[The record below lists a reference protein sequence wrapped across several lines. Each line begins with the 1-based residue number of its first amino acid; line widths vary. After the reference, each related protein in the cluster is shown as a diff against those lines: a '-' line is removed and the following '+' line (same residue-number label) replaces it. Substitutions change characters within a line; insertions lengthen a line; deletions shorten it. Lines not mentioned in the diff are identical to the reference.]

1 MMYNILLMKDT
12 NLKVQPTDNIP
23 KILEDIHDNIN
34 IIIEEIEEKNEPK
47 IINLGEKNFI
57 KNDKPFIPIQKPVAM
72 LRKKDKHSFMHSI
85 MWNNS
90 QATMTNKK
98 RVKSIICAGKP
109 KYEFKSSNPTK
120 LTPSPW
126 YNPTRKQPNMDLH
139 NFPVS
144 NFELDKLPKN
154 NKNIQFEE
162 TLEKLIFNVKN
173 NEWTNVEQIINL
185 MQSQTTKKVIEHK
198 YMNLIIFEDDTFRA
212 VIQIP
217 EKNMDIIKGW
227 YEKCNQ
233 VIEIEDLDI
242 TIPEQIEEKDLTPI
256 LFKNISCEHK
266 DIFVKS
272 YIPDIFNSLLT
283 MDKIYNLEN
292 KMSIKTKYTDN
303 KIKDL
308 DIPSIEKLKIVIPSN
323 MHYTNKYYYK
333 KDNKIVSIDKYVKKM
348 KPTPT
353 KSNNNKNSLK
363 DNNYYF
369 SIKKEFPDNIH
380 LQNNIDSLSDEE
392 ASLSDEED
400 SLPDYSEV
408 KDSNVSPL
416 DDIDGGVKSY
426 NYDYDVLKPLFGSN
440 CQEICPI
447 DTEKIDKE
455 KLEKEK
461 IKNDKLIIVLFN
473 SIINQ
478 TIVVIDPDLITLE
491 TIHECNGY
499 GFLELFTIDS
509 NNSELEE
516 LIIKHYDKICFNNI
530 KELNNTLLSTS
541 KVINLIKNRQDSKFL
556 LLKVK
561 EETSVKNFINTR
573 YEITDNN
580 DCKVKAS
587 VLYDII
593 IKTDSCKIDDKLQ
606 SGFKNRVRGYL
617 KDLGFQK
624 KLCNDGYY
632 YFGITDK
639 YNDKNLEHTLNNSIY
654 THNKKIDF
662 EEFINERDKETK
674 EIVTQLNWK
683 KDNYFSDI

>member
-1 MMYNILLMKDT
+1 
-12 NLKVQPTDNIP
+12 
-23 KILEDIHDNIN
+23 
-34 IIIEEIEEKNEPK
+34 
-47 IINLGEKNFI
+47 
-57 KNDKPFIPIQKPVAM
+57 
-72 LRKKDKHSFMHSI
+72 
-85 MWNNS
+85 
-90 QATMTNKK
+90 
-98 RVKSIICAGKP
+98 
-109 KYEFKSSNPTK
+109 
-120 LTPSPW
+120 
-126 YNPTRKQPNMDLH
+126 
-139 NFPVS
+139 
-144 NFELDKLPKN
+144 
-154 NKNIQFEE
+154 
-162 TLEKLIFNVKN
+162 
-173 NEWTNVEQIINL
+173 
-185 MQSQTTKKVIEHK
+185 
-198 YMNLIIFEDDTFRA
+198 
-212 VIQIP
+212 
-217 EKNMDIIKGW
+217 
-227 YEKCNQ
+227 
-233 VIEIEDLDI
+233 
-242 TIPEQIEEKDLTPI
+242 
-256 LFKNISCEHK
+256 
-266 DIFVKS
+266 
-272 YIPDIFNSLLT
+272 

-308 DIPSIEKLKIVIPSN
+308 DIPSIEKLNIVIPSN

-348 KPTPT
+348 KPAPT
-353 KSNNNKNSLK
+353 KSSGNKHSLK
-363 DNNYYF
+363 DNKYYF
-369 SIKKEFPDNIH
+369 SIEKDK
-380 LQNNIDSLSDEE
+380 DSLSDEE
-392 ASLSDEED
+392 ASLSGEED

-408 KDSNVSPL
+408 KDPNVPPL

-461 IKNDKLIIVLFN
+461 FKNDKLIIVLFN
-473 SIINQ
+473 PIINQ

-541 KVINLIKNRQDSKFL
+541 KVINLIKNRQDSKIL

-580 DCKVKAS
+580 DCKIKAS

-593 IKTDSCKIDDKLQ
+593 IKTDSCKIDVKLQ
-606 SGFKNRVRGYL
+606 SGFKNRLRGYL

-632 YFGITDK
+632 YFGIIDK
-639 YNDKNLEHTLNNSIY
+639 YDDKNLDHTLNNSIY

-662 EEFINERDKETK
+662 KEFINERDKETK
-674 EIVTQLNWK
+674 EIITKLDWK
-683 KDNYFSDI
+683 KDNYVSDI

>member
-23 KILEDIHDNIN
+23 KILED
-34 IIIEEIEEKNEPK
+34 IEEKNEPK

-90 QATMTNKK
+90 QTTMTNKK

-109 KYEFKSSNPTK
+109 KYEFKPFNPDN

-126 YNPTRKQPNMDLH
+126 YNPTRKQPNMDLR

-144 NFELDKLPKN
+144 SFELDKLPKN
-154 NKNIQFEE
+154 NKDIQFQE
-162 TLEKLIFNVKN
+162 TLEKLILNVKN
-173 NEWTNVEQIINL
+173 NEWTNVEQIINQ

-217 EKNMDIIKGW
+217 EKNMDIIEGW

-233 VIEIEDLDI
+233 VIEIEDI
-242 TIPEQIEEKDLTPI
+242 NMTIPEQIEEKDLTPI

-266 DIFVKS
+266 NIFVKS

-283 MDKIYNLEN
+283 MGKIYNLEN

-308 DIPSIEKLKIVIPSN
+308 DIPSIEKLNIVIPSN

-348 KPTPT
+348 KPYTT
-353 KSNNNKNSLK
+353 KSSGNKHSLK
-363 DNNYYF
+363 DNKYYF
-369 SIKKEFPDNIH
+369 SIEKNK
-380 LQNNIDSLSDEE
+380 DSLSDEE
-392 ASLSDEED
+392 DSLSDEED

-408 KDSNVSPL
+408 KGSYMPPL

-461 IKNDKLIIVLFN
+461 FKNDKLIIVLFN

-478 TIVVIDPDLITLE
+478 SIVVIDPDLITLE

-556 LLKVK
+556 L

-580 DCKVKAS
+580 DCKIKAS

-674 EIVTQLNWK
+674 EIITKLDWK
-683 KDNYFSDI
+683 KDNYVSDI

>member
-1 MMYNILLMKDT
+1 MMYNILLMEDT
-12 NLKVQPTDNIP
+12 NIKVQPTDNIP

-34 IIIEEIEEKNEPK
+34 IIIEEKNEPK
-47 IINLGEKNFI
+47 IINLGEKNIEKNII
-57 KNDKPFIPIQKPVAM
+57 KNDKPLISIQNPVAAM

-90 QATMTNKK
+90 QTTMTNKK

-109 KYEFKSSNPTK
+109 KYEFKPFNPDN

-126 YNPTRKQPNMDLH
+126 YNPTRKQPNMDLR

-144 NFELDKLPKN
+144 SFELDKLPKN
-154 NKNIQFEE
+154 NKDIQFQE
-162 TLEKLIFNVKN
+162 TLEKLILNVKN
-173 NEWTNVEQIINL
+173 NEWTNVEQIINQ

-217 EKNMDIIKGW
+217 EKNMDIIEGW

-233 VIEIEDLDI
+233 VIEIEDI
-242 TIPEQIEEKDLTPI
+242 NMTIPEQIEEKDLTPI

-266 DIFVKS
+266 NIFVKS

-283 MDKIYNLEN
+283 MGKIYNLEN

-308 DIPSIEKLKIVIPSN
+308 DIPSIEKLNIVIPSN

-348 KPTPT
+348 KPYTT
-353 KSNNNKNSLK
+353 KSSGNKHSLK
-363 DNNYYF
+363 DNKYYF
-369 SIKKEFPDNIH
+369 SIEKNK
-380 LQNNIDSLSDEE
+380 DSLSDEE

-400 SLPDYSEV
+400 SLPDYIEV
-408 KDSNVSPL
+408 KGSYMPPL

-461 IKNDKLIIVLFN
+461 FKNDKLIIVLFN

-478 TIVVIDPDLITLE
+478 SIVVIDPDLITLE

-556 LLKVK
+556 L

-580 DCKVKAS
+580 DCKIKAS

-593 IKTDSCKIDDKLQ
+593 IKTDSCKIDVKLQ
-606 SGFKNRVRGYL
+606 SGFKNRLRGYL

-632 YFGITDK
+632 YFGIIDK
-639 YNDKNLEHTLNNSIY
+639 YDDKNLDHTLNNSIY

-662 EEFINERDKETK
+662 KEFINERDKETK
-674 EIVTQLNWK
+674 EIITKLDWK
-683 KDNYFSDI
+683 KDNYVSDI

>member
-1 MMYNILLMKDT
+1 MMYNILLMEDN
-12 NLKVQPTDNIP
+12 NLKVQPTYNIP

-34 IIIEEIEEKNEPK
+34 IIIEEKNEPK

-57 KNDKPFIPIQKPVAM
+57 KNDKPFIPIQGPPVDM

-90 QATMTNKK
+90 QTTMTNKK

-144 NFELDKLPKN
+144 SFELDKLPKN
-154 NKNIQFEE
+154 NKDIQFEE

-173 NEWTNVEQIINL
+173 NEWTNVEQIINQ
-185 MQSQTTKKVIEHK
+185 MQSQTTEKVIEYK

-308 DIPSIEKLKIVIPSN
+308 DIPSIEKLNIVIPSN

-348 KPTPT
+348 KPAQT
-353 KSNNNKNSLK
+353 KSNNIKYSLK
-363 DNNYYF
+363 DNKYYF
-369 SIKKEFPDNIH
+369 SIEKEFSDNIH
-380 LQNNIDSLSDEE
+380 LQNNKDSLSDDED
-392 ASLSDEED
+392 SLSDDED

-440 CQEICPI
+440 CQEIYPI

-461 IKNDKLIIVLFN
+461 FKNDKLIIVLFN
-473 SIINQ
+473 PIINQ

-556 LLKVK
+556 LVKVK

-632 YFGITDK
+632 YFGIIF
-639 YNDKNLEHTLNNSIY
+639 SVIY
-654 THNKKIDF
+654 
-662 EEFINERDKETK
+662 
-674 EIVTQLNWK
+674 
-683 KDNYFSDI
+683 